1 MKLKDGF
8 VLREIDNEYMVVPV
22 SEMAEKIHG
31 IINLSETGAFLWKL
45 LNTDQEEE
53 QLVAAVL
60 AEYEVEEETV
70 RQDVRAFVD
79 GLEKRGFLRG
89 FWHDSGYSCRLN

>member
-53 QLVAAVL
+53 QLIAAML
-60 AEYEVEEETV
+60 AEYEVEEQTA

-79 GLEKRGFLRG
+79 GLEKRGFLIR
-89 FWHDSGYSCRLN
+89 

>member
-22 SEMAEKIHG
+22 REMAEKVHG
-31 IINLSETGAFLWKL
+31 IINLSETGAFLWRL
-45 LNTDQEEE
+45 LDTDQEEE
-53 QLVAAVL
+53 QLVAAML
-60 AEYEVEEETV
+60 AEYEVEEETA

-79 GLEKRGFLRG
+79 GLEKQGFLVR
-89 FWHDSGYSCRLN
+89 

>member
-22 SEMAEKIHG
+22 RNMAEKIHG
-31 IINLSETGAFLWKL
+31 IINLSETGAFLWRL
-45 LNTDQEEE
+45 LDTDQEEE
-53 QLVAAVL
+53 QLVAAML
-60 AEYEVEEETV
+60 AEYEVEEETA

-79 GLEKRGFLRG
+79 GLEKQGFLVR
-89 FWHDSGYSCRLN
+89 